1 MNTTTQLLTDIESAL
16 GRKLQTPKDFN
27 FLRERIYARQHILI
41 SRTTLMRIWG
51 YVAEEV
57 KPRKST
63 LDVLTQFL
71 GYQDWDEYQHNSLL
85 PKEQQSN
92 PVLNRRLSVEKVL
105 NVGDRLR
112 LTWHPDRTCDI
123 KYMGELRFRVT
134 DSVNTR
140 LHEGDT
146 FECSLIIEGE
156 PLYLDNVKQKVD
168 GKIRPAVAYVCGKQ
182 SGVMYEYLP

>member
-27 FLRERIYARQHILI
+27 FLRERIYAQQHILI